1 MNRFS
6 LCARAAPR
14 KTARSNLLGYSSV
27 SGRHFHGWS
36 ALGLEQMGVSN
47 FRGLVDEIPARP
59 AVIQMEQEGQFV
71 VQAQLIL
78 HEGLKELLI
87 AMPSAGSRLSYHSCW
102 PYRSAGF
109 ATLCDRSPE
118 ARGVQRGCL

>member
-14 KTARSNLLGYSSV
+14 KTANSSNLLRYSSG

-59 AVIQMEQEGQFV
+59 ALIQMEQEGQFV
-71 VQAQLIL
+71 VQAQI
-78 HEGLKELLI
+78 
-87 AMPSAGSRLSYHSCW
+87 S
-102 PYRSAGF
+102 
-109 ATLCDRSPE
+109 
-118 ARGVQRGCL
+118 